1 LFQTNRNLLNLTDN
15 PKGDIVMGKKGEHDA
30 SWIDKIPRYVFEEI
44 LRKELSKLSLKEIDD
59 MIEEAEKI
67 HGKSLVDI
75 GLELSCSEELS
86 QQERVDV
93 YETLKKYIR
102 VKNIDF
108 RFN

>member
-1 LFQTNRNLLNLTDN
+1 
-15 PKGDIVMGKKGEHDA
+15 MGKKGEHDA
-30 SWIDKIPRYVFEEI
+30 SWIDKIPSYALEEI

-59 MIEEAEKI
+59 MIEEADKKY
-67 HGKSLVDI
+67 GKSFDDI

-86 QQERVDV
+86 QQEREDV
-93 YETLKKYIR
+93 YEKLKKYIR

>member
-1 LFQTNRNLLNLTDN
+1 
-15 PKGDIVMGKKGEHDA
+15 MGKKGEHDP
-30 SWIDKIPRYVFEEI
+30 SWIDKIPSYDLEEI

-59 MIEEAEKI
+59 MIEEADKKY
-67 HGKSLVDI
+67 GKSFVDI

-86 QQERVDV
+86 QQEREDV
-93 YETLKKYIR
+93 YEKLKKYIR